1 MSDPFNA
8 PLNSGIDP
16 DQISFIQASL
26 AEASN
31 RRAASVPLQTEI
43 SRGVQV
49 NTVIIPSTTTLPQSQ
64 LNSSIEVFGGGGGGA
79 SGTFL
84 ASLVTNEDGQV
95 TNIKVTAGS
104 YHILNTNTD
113 VPATEADGKY
123 VYAIIEHSNA
133 GIFKSFKIEIS
144 QSSKDPTN
152 LDGTGKFVKFSN
164 ILLAEGMV
172 VEGKPVMVQRRAGNF
187 SIVHQ
192 LVEGRL
198 CLWVY
203 SSGGTSA

>member
-1 MSDPFNA
+1 MSD
-8 PLNSGIDP
+8 IDP
-16 DQISFIQASL
+16 EMNSFILASL
-26 AEASN
+26 TEVEN
-31 RRAASVPLQTEI
+31 RRTASTDLKVE
-43 SRGVQV
+43 SNKGVQRK
-49 NTVIIPSTTTLPQSQ
+49 TFTLPTTQSMPETTGI
-64 LNSSIEVFGGGGGGA
+64 NSIKLLGGGGGGA
-79 SGTFL
+79 GGTFL
-84 ASLVTNEDGQV
+84 ASLETNEDGQV

-113 VPATEADGKY
+113 VPATAADGKY

-144 QSSKDPTN
+144 YSSKDPTN
-152 LDGTGKFVKFSN
+152 LDSTGKFVKFSN

-172 VEGKPVMVQRRAGNF
+172 VNGKPVMVQRRAGNF

-203 SSGGTSA
+203 SSGGTSI